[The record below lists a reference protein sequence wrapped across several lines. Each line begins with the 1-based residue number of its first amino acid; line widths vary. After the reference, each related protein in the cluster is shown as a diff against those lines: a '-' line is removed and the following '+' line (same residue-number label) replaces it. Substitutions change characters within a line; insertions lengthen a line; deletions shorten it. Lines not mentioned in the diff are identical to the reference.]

1 MLLALRRNLYN
12 FFVSGA
18 LGFWRDGKVRR
29 EQTAL
34 NTKAIFAPSR
44 RALLYNLSSDPFED
58 VDVAAENP
66 EVVKTMLARVEK
78 MERHFPKNCGKLA
91 FVLRPFSA
99 SYLHFQAP

>member
-1 MLLALRRNLYN
+1 MLLALRRNLCN

-18 LGFWRDGKVRR
+18 LGFWRDGKVRS

-34 NTKAIFAPSR
+34 NT

-99 SYLHFQAP
+99 SYFLFQAP

>member
-29 EQTAL
+29 EQIAL
-34 NTKAIFAPSR
+34 NTKAK

-99 SYLHFQAP
+99 SYILFQAP